1 MKYEKLFTPIQ
12 INGVELKNRIVM
24 SPMHDGLGLT
34 GGDVNEQV
42 IEYFAARAKG
52 GVGLIINGFTVVCP
66 DELCGTAGAGQS
78 HLTTLDNRNAFQ
90 LLAER
95 VHEYNCK
102 LFVQLHHPGRSVYAP
117 QFLNGGRQ
125 PVSSTAMPASLK
137 GDSHAAPAR
146 ELTVPEIKQIVK
158 CYAIAA
164 QAAYTAGCDGVEVHC
179 AHGYLFSQ
187 FINPFKNE
195 RKDEYG
201 GSLENCCRIATE
213 TLDAIRKAVPKSFPV
228 SVRINGTEGD
238 FRPNGKEWD
247 MNYMRG
253 VAKLLVAHG
262 ADMVNVS
269 MGGMDCMPNPDMRAR
284 YRDDI
289 IKNIKD
295 VVDVPVAAVNCL
307 KTPEEAEGMLEDGIA
322 DMAILGRQLI
332 CDPEWAN
339 KARSGREDDIRPCLS
354 CNNCI
359 HHSSLMQ
366 PIRCA
371 INPLAGREAEDN
383 RLVPGSG
390 NAVVIGAGP
399 AGIEAAFTLA
409 AKGYDVTVYEKSDR
423 IGGSI
428 NLADKAPGKFRMDIL
443 LDYWKRQLEKNDK
456 ITVKLSTEITDEKLA
471 EIKRTLDPKVVC
483 LNVGG
488 VGGKPVVPNMPG
500 LENAVT
506 AHDVLSGRVSIEGKR
521 VVIIGGGMTALE
533 TAEFMAERKN
543 TIVLCEMMPQFAA
556 DTFIYRVVKTQ
567 LGLAR
572 QGVAMKPHTMVL
584 GANADGVMYKD
595 LVTGLEGVL
604 PAEVIVLSLGVR
616 PDRAL
621 RAKLE
626 GMFENVVVLGDS
638 NRTGTL
644 QNATG
649 ETFHR
654 LKRI

>member
-1 MKYEKLFTPIQ
+1 MKYEHLFTPLQ

-34 GGDVNEQV
+34 GGDVNQQV

-52 GVGLIINGFTVVCP
+52 GVGLIINGFTVACP

-78 HLTTLDNRNAFQ
+78 HLTTLDNRNSFQ

-95 VHEYNCK
+95 LHEYDCK

-137 GDSHAAPAR
+137 GDAHAAPAR
-146 ELTVPEIKQIVK
+146 ELTVAEIHQIVK

-164 QAAYTAGCDGVEVHC
+164 QGAYTAGCDGVEVHC

-195 RKDEYG
+195 RKDAYG

-213 TLDAIRKAVPKSFPV
+213 TLDAIRKVVPKSFPV
-228 SVRINGTEGD
+228 SVRINGAEGD

-247 MNYMRG
+247 MNYMQG

-269 MGGMDCMPNPDMRAR
+269 MGGIDCMPNMDMRAR

-289 IKNIKD
+289 IQNIKD

-307 KTPEEAEGMLEDGIA
+307 KTPEEAEGMLADGVA
-322 DMAILGRQLI
+322 DMAIIGRQLI
-332 CDPEWAN
+332 CDPDWAN
-339 KARSGREDDIRPCLS
+339 KAKAGREDDIRPCLS

-383 RLVPGSG
+383 TLVPGSG
-390 NAVVIGAGP
+390 SAVVIGAGP
-399 AGIEAAFTLA
+399 AGIEAALTLA
-409 AKGYDVTVYEKSDR
+409 AKGYDVHVYEKSGD
-423 IGGSI
+423 IGGSLH
-428 NLADKAPGKFRMDIL
+428 LADKAPGKFRMDIL
-443 LDYWKRQLEKNDK
+443 LDYWKRQIGKNDK
-456 ITVKLSTEITDEKLA
+456 VTLHLNTEITDAKLA
-471 EIKRTLDPKVVC
+471 DIKRELDPKVVC
-483 LNVGG
+483 LN

-500 LENAVT
+500 LDGAVT
-506 AHDVLSGRVSIEGKR
+506 AHDVLSGKVSVEGKR

-533 TAEFMAERKN
+533 TAEFMAERGN

-572 QGVAMKPHTMVL
+572 QGVCMKPNTMVL
-584 GANADGVMYKD
+584 GANEEGVLYRD

-604 PAEVIVLSLGVR
+604 PAEVVVLSLGVR
-616 PDRAL
+616 PDRSL
-621 RAKLE
+621 RSKLE
-626 GMFENVVVLGDS
+626 ATFDNVVVLGDT
-638 NRTGTL
+638 NQTGTL

-649 ETFHR
+649 ATFHR
-654 LKRI
+654 VKRL

>member
-1 MKYEKLFTPIQ
+1 MKKVKYEKLFTPIQ

-34 GGDVNEQV
+34 GGDVNAQV
-42 IEYFAARAKG
+42 IEYFAARARG

-78 HLTTLDNRNAFQ
+78 HLTTLDNRNSFQ

-95 VHEYNCK
+95 MHEYDCK

-146 ELTVPEIKQIVK
+146 ELTEPEIKQIVK

-164 QAAYTAGCDGVEVHC
+164 QGAYTAGCDGVEVHC

-213 TLDAIRKAVPKSFPV
+213 TLDAIRKVVPKSFPV
-228 SVRINGTEGD
+228 SVRINGAEGD

-247 MNYMRG
+247 MNYMKG
-253 VAKLLVAHG
+253 VAKLLVEHG

-269 MGGMDCMPNPDMRAR
+269 MGGIDCMPNPDMRAR

-289 IKNIKD
+289 IRNIKE
-295 VVDVPVAAVNCL
+295 VVEVPVAAVNCL
-307 KTPEEAEGMLEDGIA
+307 KTPEEAEGMLEDGVA

-339 KARSGREDDIRPCLS
+339 KARSGREEDIRPCLS

-383 RLVPGSG
+383 TLVPGSG

-399 AGIEAAFTLA
+399 AGIEAAITLA
-409 AKGYDVTVYEKSDR
+409 AKGYDVTVYEKSGV

-428 NLADKAPGKFRMDIL
+428 NLADKAPGKFRMDLL
-443 LDYWKRQLEKNDK
+443 LDYWKRQLEKNDR
-456 ITVKLSTEITDEKLA
+456 ITVKLNTEISEEKLR
-471 EIKRTLDPKVVC
+471 EIKRGLDPKVVC

-488 VGGKPVVPNMPG
+488 KPVVPPMPG

-506 AHDVLSGRVSIEGKR
+506 AHDVLSGRVTVEGKR

-543 TIVLCEMMPQFAA
+543 SIVLCEMMPQFAA
-556 DTFIYRVVKTQ
+556 DTFIYRVAKTQ

-572 QGVAMKPHTMVL
+572 QGVCMKPHTMVL
-584 GANADGVMYKD
+584 GANEEGVMYRD

-626 GMFENVVVLGDS
+626 EHFDNVVVLGDS
-638 NRTGTL
+638 NKTGTL

-649 ETFHR
+649 ATFHR

>member
-1 MKYEKLFTPIQ
+1 MKYEKLFTSIQ

-78 HLTTLDNRNAFQ
+78 HLTTLDNRNSFQ

-95 VHEYNCK
+95 VHEYDCK

-164 QAAYTAGCDGVEVHC
+164 QGAYTAGCDGVEVHC

-187 FINPFKNE
+187 FITPFKNE

-213 TLDAIRKAVPKSFPV
+213 TLDAIRKVVPKSFPV
-228 SVRINGTEGD
+228 SVRINGAEGD

-247 MNYMRG
+247 MNYMQG

-269 MGGMDCMPNPDMRAR
+269 MGGIDCMPNPDMRAR

-307 KTPEEAEGMLEDGIA
+307 KTPEEAEGMLNDGIA

-339 KARSGREDDIRPCLS
+339 KARTGHEDDIRPCLS

-371 INPLAGREAEDN
+371 INPLAGREVEDN
-383 RLVPGSG
+383 TLVPGTG

-399 AGIEAAFTLA
+399 AGIEAALTLA
-409 AKGYDVTVYEKSDR
+409 AKGYNVTMYEKSDK

-443 LDYWKRQLEKNDK
+443 LDYWKRQLDKNDK
-456 ITVKLSTEITDEKLA
+456 ITVKLNTEITDAKIA
-471 EIKRTLDPKVVC
+471 EIKRELDPKVVC

-488 VGGKPVVPNMPG
+488 KPLVPSMPG
-500 LENAVT
+500 LESAVT
-506 AHDVLSGRVSIEGKR
+506 AHDVLSGKVSVEGKR

-533 TAEFMAERKN
+533 TAEFMAEHKN

-556 DTFIYRVVKTQ
+556 DTFIYRVAKTQ

-572 QGVAMKPHTMVL
+572 QGVCMKPHTMVL
-584 GANADGVMYKD
+584 GANEEGVMYRD

-616 PDRAL
+616 PDRTL
-621 RAKLE
+621 RTKLDKAF
-626 GMFENVVVLGDS
+626 GNVVVLGDS
-638 NRTGTL
+638 NKTGTL

-649 ETFHR
+649 ATFHR

>member
-1 MKYEKLFTPIQ
+1 MKYEKLFSPIQ

-34 GGDVNEQV
+34 GGDVNQQV

-78 HLTTLDNRNAFQ
+78 HLTTLDNRNSFQ

-95 VHEYNCK
+95 VHEYDCK
-102 LFVQLHHPGRSVYAP
+102 LFIQLHHPGRSVYAP

-164 QAAYTAGCDGVEVHC
+164 QGAYTAGCDGVEVHC

-213 TLDAIRKAVPKSFPV
+213 TLDAIRKVVPKSFPV
-228 SVRINGTEGD
+228 SVRINGAEGD

-253 VAKLLVAHG
+253 VAKLLVEHG

-307 KTPEEAEGMLEDGIA
+307 KTPEEAEGMLADGIA

-332 CDPEWAN
+332 CDPDWAN
-339 KARSGREDDIRPCLS
+339 KARTGHEDDIRPCLS

-383 RLVPGSG
+383 TLVPGTG

-409 AKGYDVTVYEKSDR
+409 AKGYDVTMYEKSDR

-443 LDYWKRQLEKNDK
+443 LDYWKRQLEKNDR
-456 ITVKLSTEITDEKLA
+456 ITVKLNTEITDAKIA
-471 EIKRTLDPKVVC
+471 EIKRELAPKVVC

-488 VGGKPVVPNMPG
+488 KPVMPPMPG

-506 AHDVLSGRVSIEGKR
+506 AHDVLSGKVSVEGKR

-572 QGVAMKPHTMVL
+572 QGVCMKPHTMVL
-584 GANADGVMYKD
+584 GANEEGVLYRD

-616 PDRAL
+616 PDRTL
-621 RAKLE
+621 RAKL
-626 GMFENVVVLGDS
+626 D
-638 NRTGTL
+638 
-644 QNATG
+644 
-649 ETFHR
+649 
-654 LKRI
+654 

>member
-78 HLTTLDNRNAFQ
+78 HLTTLDNRNSFQ

-95 VHEYNCK
+95 VHEYDCK

-164 QAAYTAGCDGVEVHC
+164 QGAYTAGCDGVEVHC

-213 TLDAIRKAVPKSFPV
+213 TLDAIRKVVPKSFPV
-228 SVRINGTEGD
+228 SVRINGAEGD

-247 MNYMRG
+247 MNYMQS

-269 MGGMDCMPNPDMRAR
+269 MGGIDCMPNPDMRAR

-307 KTPEEAEGMLEDGIA
+307 KTPEEAEGMLDDGIA

-339 KARSGREDDIRPCLS
+339 KARTGHEDDIRPCLS

-383 RLVPGSG
+383 TLVPGTG

-399 AGIEAAFTLA
+399 AGIEAALTLA
-409 AKGYDVTVYEKSDR
+409 AKGYNVTMYEKSDK

-443 LDYWKRQLEKNDK
+443 LDYWKRQLDKNDK
-456 ITVKLSTEITDEKLA
+456 ITVKLNTEITDAKIA
-471 EIKRTLDPKVVC
+471 EIKRELDPKVVC

-488 VGGKPVVPNMPG
+488 KPVVPPMPG
-500 LENAVT
+500 LESAVT
-506 AHDVLSGRVSIEGKR
+506 AHDVLSGKVSVEGKR

-556 DTFIYRVVKTQ
+556 DTFIYRVAKTQ

-572 QGVAMKPHTMVL
+572 QGVCMKPHTMVL
-584 GANADGVMYKD
+584 GANEEGVMYRD

-616 PDRAL
+616 PDRTL
-621 RAKLE
+621 RAKLDE
-626 GMFENVVVLGDS
+626 AFSNVVVLGDS
-638 NRTGTL
+638 NKTGTL

-649 ETFHR
+649 ATFHR

>member
-1 MKYEKLFTPIQ
+1 MKYENLFTPIQ

-34 GGDVNEQV
+34 GGDVNQQV

-78 HLTTLDNRNAFQ
+78 HLTTLDNRNSFQ

-95 VHEYNCK
+95 LHEYDCK

-146 ELTVPEIKQIVK
+146 ELTVAEIHQIVK

-164 QAAYTAGCDGVEVHC
+164 QGAYTAGCDGVEVHC

-213 TLDAIRKAVPKSFPV
+213 TLDAIRRVVPKNFPV
-228 SVRINGTEGD
+228 SVRINGAEGD

-247 MNYMRG
+247 MNYMQG

-269 MGGMDCMPNPDMRAR
+269 MGGMDCMPNPDIRAR

-289 IKNIKD
+289 IQNIKN

-307 KTPEEAEGMLEDGIA
+307 KTPEEAEGMLADGVA

-339 KARSGREDDIRPCLS
+339 KAKAGREDDIRPCLS

-383 RLVPGSG
+383 TLVSGSG

-399 AGIEAAFTLA
+399 AGIEAALTLA
-409 AKGYDVTVYEKSDR
+409 AKGYDVTMYEKSGV

-443 LDYWKRQLEKNDK
+443 LDYWKRQIEKNDK
-456 ITVKLSTEITDEKLA
+456 ITLHLNTEITDAKLA
-471 EIKRTLDPKVVC
+471 DIKRELDPKVVC
-483 LNVGG
+483 LN

-500 LENAVT
+500 LDGAVT
-506 AHDVLSGRVSIEGKR
+506 AHDVLSGKVSIEGKR

-533 TAEFMAERKN
+533 TAEFMAERGN

-572 QGVAMKPHTMVL
+572 QGVCMKPNTMVL
-584 GANADGVMYKD
+584 GANEEGVLYKD

-604 PAEVIVLSLGVR
+604 PAEVVVLSLGVR
-616 PDRAL
+616 PDRSL
-621 RAKLE
+621 RSKLE
-626 GMFENVVVLGDS
+626 ATFDNVVVLGDT
-638 NRTGTL
+638 NQTGTL

-649 ETFHR
+649 ATFHR
-654 LKRI
+654 IKRI

>member
-34 GGDVNEQV
+34 GGDVNDQV

-78 HLTTLDNRNAFQ
+78 HLTTLDNRNSFQ

-95 VHEYNCK
+95 VHEYDCK
-102 LFVQLHHPGRSVYAP
+102 IFVQLHHPGRSVYAP

-146 ELTVPEIKQIVK
+146 ELTVAEIKQIVK

-164 QAAYTAGCDGVEVHC
+164 QGAYTAGCDGVEVHC

-213 TLDAIRKAVPKSFPV
+213 TLDAIRKVVPKSFPV
-228 SVRINGTEGD
+228 SVRVNGAEGD

-253 VAKLLVAHG
+253 VVKLLVEHG

-269 MGGMDCMPNPDMRAR
+269 MGGIDCMPNPDMRAR

-289 IKNIKD
+289 IKNIKE
-295 VVDVPVAAVNCL
+295 VVNVPVAAVNCL
-307 KTPEEAEGMLEDGIA
+307 KTPEEAEGMLEDGVA

-339 KARSGREDDIRPCLS
+339 KARTGHEDDIRPCLS

-383 RLVPGSG
+383 TLVPGSG

-399 AGIEAAFTLA
+399 AGIEAALTLA
-409 AKGYDVTVYEKSDR
+409 AKGYDVTMYEKSGV

-443 LDYWKRQLEKNDK
+443 LDYWKRQLEKNER
-456 ITVKLSTEITDEKLA
+456 ITVKLNTEITDSKLA
-471 EIKRTLDPKVVC
+471 EIKCELDPKVVC

-488 VGGKPVVPNMPG
+488 KPVIPAMPG

-506 AHDVLSGRVSIEGKR
+506 AHDVLSGKVTVEGKR

-533 TAEFMAERKN
+533 TAEFMAERGN

-572 QGVAMKPHTMVL
+572 QGVCMKPHTMVL
-584 GANADGVMYKD
+584 GANSEGVMYRD
-595 LVTGLEGVL
+595 LATGLE
-604 PAEVIVLSLGVR
+604 LSLI
-616 PDRAL
+616 
-621 RAKLE
+621 
-626 GMFENVVVLGDS
+626 
-638 NRTGTL
+638 
-644 QNATG
+644 
-649 ETFHR
+649 H
-654 LKRI
+654 I

>member
-1 MKYEKLFTPIQ
+1 MKYENLFTPIQ

-34 GGDVNEQV
+34 GGDVNQQV

-78 HLTTLDNRNAFQ
+78 HLTTLDNRNSFQ
-90 LLAER
+90 LLAEHL
-95 VHEYNCK
+95 HEYDCK

-146 ELTVPEIKQIVK
+146 ELTVAEIHQIVK

-164 QAAYTAGCDGVEVHC
+164 QGAYTAGCDGVEVHC

-213 TLDAIRKAVPKSFPV
+213 TLDAIRKVVPKNFPV
-228 SVRINGTEGD
+228 SVRINGAEGD

-247 MNYMRG
+247 MNYMQG

-289 IKNIKD
+289 IQNIKN

-307 KTPEEAEGMLEDGIA
+307 KTPEEAEGMLADGVA

-339 KARSGREDDIRPCLS
+339 KAKAGREDDIRPCLS

-383 RLVPGSG
+383 TLVPGSG

-399 AGIEAAFTLA
+399 AGIEAALTLA
-409 AKGYDVTVYEKSDR
+409 AKGYDVTMYEKSGV

-443 LDYWKRQLEKNDK
+443 LDYWKRQIEKNDK
-456 ITVKLSTEITDEKLA
+456 ITLHLNTEITDAKLA
-471 EIKRTLDPKVVC
+471 DIKRELDPKVVC
-483 LNVGG
+483 LN

-500 LENAVT
+500 LDGAVT
-506 AHDVLSGRVSIEGKR
+506 AHDVLSGKVSVEGKR

-533 TAEFMAERKN
+533 TAEFMAERGN

-572 QGVAMKPHTMVL
+572 QGVCMKPNTMVL
-584 GANADGVMYKD
+584 GANEEGVLYKD

-604 PAEVIVLSLGVR
+604 PAEVVVLSLGVR
-616 PDRAL
+616 PDRSL
-621 RAKLE
+621 RSKLE
-626 GMFENVVVLGDS
+626 ATFDNVLVLGDT
-638 NRTGTL
+638 NQTGTL

-649 ETFHR
+649 ATFHR
-654 LKRI
+654 IKRI

>member
-1 MKYEKLFTPIQ
+1 MKYEHLFTPIQ
-12 INGVELKNRIVM
+12 INGVEIKNRIVM

-34 GGDVNEQV
+34 GGDVNQQV

-52 GVGLIINGFTVVCP
+52 GVGLIINGFTVACP

-78 HLTTLDNRNAFQ
+78 HLTTLDNRNSFQ

-95 VHEYNCK
+95 LHEYDCK

-137 GDSHAAPAR
+137 GDAHAAPAR
-146 ELTVPEIKQIVK
+146 ELTVAEIHQIVK

-164 QAAYTAGCDGVEVHC
+164 QGAYTAGCDGVEVHC

-195 RKDEYG
+195 RKDAYG

-213 TLDAIRKAVPKSFPV
+213 TLDAIRKVVPKSFPV
-228 SVRINGTEGD
+228 SVRINGAEGD

-247 MNYMRG
+247 MNYMQG

-269 MGGMDCMPNPDMRAR
+269 MGGIDCMPNMDMRAR

-289 IKNIKD
+289 IQNIKD

-307 KTPEEAEGMLEDGIA
+307 KTPEEAEGVLADGVA
-322 DMAILGRQLI
+322 DMAIIGRQLI
-332 CDPEWAN
+332 CDPDWAN
-339 KARSGREDDIRPCLS
+339 KAKSGREDDIRPCLS

-383 RLVPGSG
+383 TLVPGSG
-390 NAVVIGAGP
+390 SAVVIGAGP
-399 AGIEAAFTLA
+399 AGIEAALTLA
-409 AKGYDVTVYEKSDR
+409 VKGYDVHVYEKSGD
-423 IGGSI
+423 IGGSLH
-428 NLADKAPGKFRMDIL
+428 LADKAPGKFRMDIL
-443 LDYWKRQLEKNDK
+443 LDYWKRQIGKNDK
-456 ITVKLSTEITDEKLA
+456 ITLHLNTEITDEKLA
-471 EIKRTLDPKVVC
+471 DIKRGLDPKVVC
-483 LNVGG
+483 LN

-500 LENAVT
+500 LEGAVT
-506 AHDVLSGRVSIEGKR
+506 AHDVLSGKVPVEGKR

-533 TAEFMAERKN
+533 TAEFLVARGN

-572 QGVAMKPHTMVL
+572 QGVCMKPNTMVL
-584 GANADGVMYKD
+584 GANEEGVLYRD

-604 PAEVIVLSLGVR
+604 PAEVVVLSLGVR
-616 PDRAL
+616 PDRSL
-621 RAKLE
+621 RSKLE
-626 GMFENVVVLGDS
+626 ATFDNVVVLGDT
-638 NRTGTL
+638 NQTGTL

-649 ETFHR
+649 ATFHR
-654 LKRI
+654 VKRL

>member
-34 GGDVNEQV
+34 GGDVNQQV

-78 HLTTLDNRNAFQ
+78 HLTTLDNRNSFQ

-95 VHEYNCK
+95 VHEYDCK
-102 LFVQLHHPGRSVYAP
+102 LFIQLHHPGRSVYAP

-164 QAAYTAGCDGVEVHC
+164 QGAYTAGCDGVEVHC

-213 TLDAIRKAVPKSFPV
+213 TLDAIRKVVPKSFPV
-228 SVRINGTEGD
+228 SVRINGAEGD

-253 VAKLLVAHG
+253 VAKLLVEHG

-307 KTPEEAEGMLEDGIA
+307 KTPEEAEGMLADGIA

-332 CDPEWAN
+332 CDPDWAN
-339 KARSGREDDIRPCLS
+339 KARTGHEDDIRPCLS

-383 RLVPGSG
+383 ILVPGTG

-409 AKGYDVTVYEKSDR
+409 AKGYDVTMYEKSDR

-443 LDYWKRQLEKNDK
+443 LDYWKRQLEKNGK
-456 ITVKLSTEITDEKLA
+456 ITVKLNTEITDAKIA
-471 EIKRTLDPKVVC
+471 EIKRELDPKVVC

-488 VGGKPVVPNMPG
+488 KPVVPPMPG

-506 AHDVLSGRVSIEGKR
+506 AHDVLSGKVSVEGKR

-572 QGVAMKPHTMVL
+572 QGVCMKPHTMVL
-584 GANADGVMYKD
+584 GANEEGVLYRD

-604 PAEVIVLSLGVR
+604 PAEVIVLSLGVH
-616 PDRAL
+616 PDRTL
-621 RAKLE
+621 RAKLDE
-626 GMFENVVVLGDS
+626 AFDNVVVLGDS
-638 NRTGTL
+638 NKTGTL

-649 ETFHR
+649 ATFHR

>member
-34 GGDVNEQV
+34 GGDVNQQV

-78 HLTTLDNRNAFQ
+78 HLTTLDNRNSFQ

-95 VHEYNCK
+95 VHEYDCK
-102 LFVQLHHPGRSVYAP
+102 LFIQLHHPGRSVYAP

-164 QAAYTAGCDGVEVHC
+164 QGAYTAGCDGVEVHC

-213 TLDAIRKAVPKSFPV
+213 TLDAIRKVVPKSFPV
-228 SVRINGTEGD
+228 SVRINGAEGD

-253 VAKLLVAHG
+253 VAKLLVEHG

-307 KTPEEAEGMLEDGIA
+307 KTPEEAEGMLADGIA

-332 CDPEWAN
+332 CDPDWAN
-339 KARSGREDDIRPCLS
+339 KARTGHEDDIRPCLS

-383 RLVPGSG
+383 TLVPGTG

-409 AKGYDVTVYEKSDR
+409 AKGYDVTMYEKSDR

-443 LDYWKRQLEKNDK
+443 LDYWKRQLEKNGK
-456 ITVKLSTEITDEKLA
+456 ITVKLNTEITDAKISA
-471 EIKRTLDPKVVC
+471 IKRDLNPKVVC

-488 VGGKPVVPNMPG
+488 KPVVPPMPG

-506 AHDVLSGRVSIEGKR
+506 AHDVLSGKVSVEGKR

-572 QGVAMKPHTMVL
+572 QGVCMKPHTMVL
-584 GANADGVMYKD
+584 GANEEGVMYRD

-616 PDRAL
+616 PDKTL
-621 RAKLE
+621 RAKLDE
-626 GMFENVVVLGDS
+626 AFDNVVVLGDS
-638 NRTGTL
+638 NKTGTL
-644 QNATG
+644 HNATG
-649 ETFHR
+649 ATFHR

>member
-12 INGVELKNRIVM
+12 INGVELKNRIVI

-34 GGDVNEQV
+34 GGDVNQQV

-78 HLTTLDNRNAFQ
+78 HLTTLDNRNSFQ

-95 VHEYNCK
+95 VHEYDCK
-102 LFVQLHHPGRSVYAP
+102 LFIQLHHPGRSVYAP

-164 QAAYTAGCDGVEVHC
+164 QGAYTAGCDGVEVHC

-213 TLDAIRKAVPKSFPV
+213 TLDAIRKVVPKSFPV
-228 SVRINGTEGD
+228 SVRINGAEGD

-253 VAKLLVAHG
+253 VAKLLVEHG

-269 MGGMDCMPNPDMRAR
+269 IGGMDCMPNPDMRAR

-307 KTPEEAEGMLEDGIA
+307 KTPEEAEGMLADGIA

-332 CDPEWAN
+332 CDPDWAN
-339 KARSGREDDIRPCLS
+339 KARTGHEDDIRPCLS

-383 RLVPGSG
+383 TLVPGTG

-409 AKGYDVTVYEKSDR
+409 AKGYDVTMYEKSDR

-443 LDYWKRQLEKNDK
+443 LDYWKRQLEKNGK
-456 ITVKLSTEITDEKLA
+456 ITVKLSTEITDAKIA
-471 EIKRTLDPKVVC
+471 EIKRELDPKVVC

-488 VGGKPVVPNMPG
+488 KPVVPPMPG

-506 AHDVLSGRVSIEGKR
+506 AHDVLSGKVSVEGKR

-572 QGVAMKPHTMVL
+572 QGVCMKPHTMVL
-584 GANADGVMYKD
+584 GANEEGVLYRD

-616 PDRAL
+616 PDRTL
-621 RAKLE
+621 RAKLDE
-626 GMFENVVVLGDS
+626 AFDNVVVLGDS
-638 NRTGTL
+638 NKTGTL

-649 ETFHR
+649 ATFHR

>member
-34 GGDVNEQV
+34 GGDVNQQV

-78 HLTTLDNRNAFQ
+78 HLTTLDNRNSFQ

-95 VHEYNCK
+95 LHEYDCK

-125 PVSSTAMPASLK
+125 PVSSTAMPASMK

-164 QAAYTAGCDGVEVHC
+164 QGAYTAGCDGVEVHC

-213 TLDAIRKAVPKSFPV
+213 TLDAIRKVVPKNFPV
-228 SVRINGTEGD
+228 SVRINGAEGD

-247 MNYMRG
+247 MNYMKG
-253 VAKLLVAHG
+253 VAKLLVEHG

-339 KARSGREDDIRPCLS
+339 KARTGREEDIRPCLS

-371 INPLAGREAEDN
+371 INPLAGRESEDN
-383 RLVPGSG
+383 TLVPGTG

-399 AGIEAAFTLA
+399 AGIEAALTLA
-409 AKGYDVTVYEKSDR
+409 AKGYDVTMYEKSGV

-456 ITVKLSTEITDEKLA
+456 ITVKLNTEITDEKLA
-471 EIKRTLDPKVVC
+471 EIKRELDPRVVC

-488 VGGKPVVPNMPG
+488 KPVVPPMPG

-506 AHDVLSGRVSIEGKR
+506 AHDILSGKVSVEGKR

-543 TIVLCEMMPQFAA
+543 SIVLCEMMPQFAA

-572 QGVAMKPHTMVL
+572 QGVCMKPHTMVL
-584 GANADGVMYKD
+584 GANEEGVMYRD

-626 GMFENVVVLGDS
+626 ENFDNVVVLGDT
-638 NRTGTL
+638 NKTGTL

-654 LKRI
+654 IRRI

>member
-34 GGDVNEQV
+34 GGDVNQQV

-78 HLTTLDNRNAFQ
+78 HLTTLDNRNSFQ
-90 LLAER
+90 LLVER
-95 VHEYNCK
+95 VHEYDCK
-102 LFVQLHHPGRSVYAP
+102 LFIQLHHPGRSVYAP

-164 QAAYTAGCDGVEVHC
+164 QGAYTAGCDGVEVHC

-213 TLDAIRKAVPKSFPV
+213 TLDAIRKVVPKSFPV
-228 SVRINGTEGD
+228 SVRINGAEGD

-253 VAKLLVAHG
+253 VAKLLVEHG

-307 KTPEEAEGMLEDGIA
+307 KTPEEAEGMLADGIA

-332 CDPEWAN
+332 CDPDWAN
-339 KARSGREDDIRPCLS
+339 KARTGHEDDIRPCLS

-383 RLVPGSG
+383 TLVPGTG

-409 AKGYDVTVYEKSDR
+409 AKGYDVTMYEKSDR

-443 LDYWKRQLEKNDK
+443 LDYWKRQLEKNGK
-456 ITVKLSTEITDEKLA
+456 ITVKLNTEITDAKISA
-471 EIKRTLDPKVVC
+471 IKRDLNPKVVC

-488 VGGKPVVPNMPG
+488 KPVVPPMPG

-506 AHDVLSGRVSIEGKR
+506 AHDVLSGKVSVEGKR

-572 QGVAMKPHTMVL
+572 QGVCMKPHTMVL
-584 GANADGVMYKD
+584 GANEEGVMYRD

-616 PDRAL
+616 PDKTL
-621 RAKLE
+621 RAKLDE
-626 GMFENVVVLGDS
+626 AFDNVVVLGDS
-638 NRTGTL
+638 NKTGTL

-649 ETFHR
+649 ATFHR

>member
-1 MKYEKLFTPIQ
+1 MKYEKLFSPIQ

-34 GGDVNEQV
+34 GGDVNQQV

-78 HLTTLDNRNAFQ
+78 HLTTLDNRNSFQ

-95 VHEYNCK
+95 VHEYDCK
-102 LFVQLHHPGRSVYAP
+102 LFIQLHHPGRSVYAP

-164 QAAYTAGCDGVEVHC
+164 QGAYTAGCDGVEVHC

-213 TLDAIRKAVPKSFPV
+213 TLDAIRKVVPKSFPV
-228 SVRINGTEGD
+228 SVRINGAEGD

-253 VAKLLVAHG
+253 VAKLLVEHG

-307 KTPEEAEGMLEDGIA
+307 KTPEEAEGMLADGIA

-332 CDPEWAN
+332 CDPDWAN
-339 KARSGREDDIRPCLS
+339 KARTGHEDDIRPCLS

-383 RLVPGSG
+383 TLVPGTG

-409 AKGYDVTVYEKSDR
+409 AKGYDVTMYEKSDR

-443 LDYWKRQLEKNDK
+443 LDYWKRQLEKNGK
-456 ITVKLSTEITDEKLA
+456 ITVKLNTEITDAKIA
-471 EIKRTLDPKVVC
+471 EIKRELAPKVVC

-488 VGGKPVVPNMPG
+488 KPVMPPMPG

-506 AHDVLSGRVSIEGKR
+506 AHDVLSGKFSVEGKR

-572 QGVAMKPHTMVL
+572 QGVCMKPHTMVL
-584 GANADGVMYKD
+584 GANEEGVLYRD

-604 PAEVIVLSLGVR
+604 PAEVIVLSLGVH
-616 PDRAL
+616 PDRTL
-621 RAKLE
+621 RAKLDE
-626 GMFENVVVLGDS
+626 AFDNVVVLGDS
-638 NRTGTL
+638 NKTGTL

-649 ETFHR
+649 ATFHR

>member
-34 GGDVNEQV
+34 GSDVNEQV

-95 VHEYNCK
+95 VHEYDCK

-213 TLDAIRKAVPKSFPV
+213 TLDAIRMAVPKSFPV
-228 SVRINGTEGD
+228 SVRINGAEGD

-332 CDPEWAN
+332 CDPDWAN
-339 KARSGREDDIRPCLS
+339 KARTGHEDDIRPCLS

-488 VGGKPVVPNMPG
+488 KPVVPNMPG

-506 AHDVLSGRVSIEGKR
+506 AHDVLSGRVSVEGKR

-638 NRTGTL
+638 NKTGTL

>member
-1 MKYEKLFTPIQ
+1 MKYEHLFTPLQ
-12 INGVELKNRIVM
+12 INGVEIKNRIVM

-34 GGDVNEQV
+34 GGDVNQQV

-52 GVGLIINGFTVVCP
+52 GVGLIINGFTVACP

-78 HLTTLDNRNAFQ
+78 HLTTLDNRNSFQ

-95 VHEYNCK
+95 LHEYDCK

-137 GDSHAAPAR
+137 GDAHAAPAR
-146 ELTVPEIKQIVK
+146 ELTVAEIHQIVK

-164 QAAYTAGCDGVEVHC
+164 QGAYTAGCDGVEVHC

-195 RKDEYG
+195 RKDAYG

-213 TLDAIRKAVPKSFPV
+213 TLDAIRRVVPKSFPV
-228 SVRINGTEGD
+228 SVRINGAEGD

-247 MNYMRG
+247 MNYMQG

-269 MGGMDCMPNPDMRAR
+269 MGGIDCMPNMDMCAR

-289 IKNIKD
+289 IQNIKD

-307 KTPEEAEGMLEDGIA
+307 KTPEEAEGMLADGVA
-322 DMAILGRQLI
+322 DMAIIGRQLI
-332 CDPEWAN
+332 CDPDWAN
-339 KARSGREDDIRPCLS
+339 KAKAGREDDIRPCLS

-383 RLVPGSG
+383 TLVPGSG
-390 NAVVIGAGP
+390 SAVVIGAGP
-399 AGIEAAFTLA
+399 AGIEAALTLA
-409 AKGYDVTVYEKSDR
+409 AKGYDVHVYEKSGD

-428 NLADKAPGKFRMDIL
+428 HLADKAPGKFRMDIL
-443 LDYWKRQLEKNDK
+443 LDYWKRQIGKNDK
-456 ITVKLSTEITDEKLA
+456 ITLHLNTEITDAKLA
-471 EIKRTLDPKVVC
+471 DIKRELDPKVVC
-483 LNVGG
+483 LN

-500 LENAVT
+500 LDGAVT
-506 AHDVLSGRVSIEGKR
+506 AHDVLSGKVSVEGKR

-533 TAEFMAERKN
+533 TAEFLAERGN

-572 QGVAMKPHTMVL
+572 QGVCMKPNTMVL
-584 GANADGVMYKD
+584 GANEEGVLYRD

-604 PAEVIVLSLGVR
+604 PAEVVVLSLGVR
-616 PDRAL
+616 PDRSL
-621 RAKLE
+621 RSKLE
-626 GMFENVVVLGDS
+626 DTFDNVVVLGDT
-638 NRTGTL
+638 NQTGTL

-649 ETFHR
+649 ATFHR
-654 LKRI
+654 VKRL

>member
-1 MKYEKLFTPIQ
+1 MKYEKLFSPIQ

-34 GGDVNEQV
+34 GGDVNQQV

-78 HLTTLDNRNAFQ
+78 HLTTLDNRNSFQ

-95 VHEYNCK
+95 VHEYDCK
-102 LFVQLHHPGRSVYAP
+102 LFIQLHHPGRSVYAP

-164 QAAYTAGCDGVEVHC
+164 QGAYTAGCDGVEVHC

-213 TLDAIRKAVPKSFPV
+213 TLDAIRKVVPKSFPV
-228 SVRINGTEGD
+228 SVRINGAEGD

-253 VAKLLVAHG
+253 VAKLLVEHG

-307 KTPEEAEGMLEDGIA
+307 KTPEEAEGMLADGIA

-332 CDPEWAN
+332 CDPDWAN
-339 KARSGREDDIRPCLS
+339 KARTGHEDDIRPCLS

-383 RLVPGSG
+383 TLVPGTG

-409 AKGYDVTVYEKSDR
+409 AKGYDVTMYEKSDR

-443 LDYWKRQLEKNDK
+443 LDYWKRQLEKNDR
-456 ITVKLSTEITDEKLA
+456 ITVKLNTEITDAKIA
-471 EIKRTLDPKVVC
+471 EIKRELAPKVVC

-488 VGGKPVVPNMPG
+488 KPVMPPMPG

-506 AHDVLSGRVSIEGKR
+506 AHDVLSGKVSVEGKR

-572 QGVAMKPHTMVL
+572 QGVCMKPHTMVL
-584 GANADGVMYKD
+584 GANEEGVLYRD

-604 PAEVIVLSLGVR
+604 PAEVIVLSLGVH
-616 PDRAL
+616 PDRTL
-621 RAKLE
+621 RAKLDE
-626 GMFENVVVLGDS
+626 AFDNVVVLGDS
-638 NRTGTL
+638 NKTGTL

-649 ETFHR
+649 ATFHR

>member
-213 TLDAIRKAVPKSFPV
+213 TLDAIRMAVPKSFPV
-228 SVRINGTEGD
+228 SVRINGAEGD

-332 CDPEWAN
+332 CDHEWAN
-339 KARSGREDDIRPCLS
+339 KARSGHEDDIRPCLS

-371 INPLAGREAEDN
+371 INPFAGREAEDN

-483 LNVGG
+483 LN

>member
-1 MKYEKLFTPIQ
+1 MKYEKLFSPIQ

-34 GGDVNEQV
+34 GGDVNQQV

-78 HLTTLDNRNAFQ
+78 HLTTLDNRNSFQ

-95 VHEYNCK
+95 VHEYDCK
-102 LFVQLHHPGRSVYAP
+102 LFIQLHHPGRSVYAP

-164 QAAYTAGCDGVEVHC
+164 QGAYTAGCDGVEVHC

-213 TLDAIRKAVPKSFPV
+213 TLDAIRKVVPKSFPV
-228 SVRINGTEGD
+228 SVRINGAEGD

-307 KTPEEAEGMLEDGIA
+307 KTPEEAEGMLADGIA

-332 CDPEWAN
+332 CDPDWAN
-339 KARSGREDDIRPCLS
+339 KARTGHEDDIRPCLS

-383 RLVPGSG
+383 TLVPGTG

-409 AKGYDVTVYEKSDR
+409 AKGYDVTMYEKSDR

-443 LDYWKRQLEKNDK
+443 LDYWKRQLEKNDR
-456 ITVKLSTEITDEKLA
+456 ITVKLNTEITDAKIA
-471 EIKRTLDPKVVC
+471 EIKRELAPKVVC

-488 VGGKPVVPNMPG
+488 KPVMPPMPG

-506 AHDVLSGRVSIEGKR
+506 AHDVLSGKVSVEGKR

-572 QGVAMKPHTMVL
+572 QGVCMKPHTMVL
-584 GANADGVMYKD
+584 GANEEGVLYRD

-616 PDRAL
+616 PDRTL
-621 RAKLE
+621 RAKLDE
-626 GMFENVVVLGDS
+626 AFDNVVVLGDS
-638 NRTGTL
+638 NKTGTL

-649 ETFHR
+649 ATFHR

>member
-1 MKYEKLFTPIQ
+1 MKYKKLFTPIQ

-78 HLTTLDNRNAFQ
+78 HLTTLDNRNSFQ

-95 VHEYNCK
+95 LHEYDCK

-164 QAAYTAGCDGVEVHC
+164 QGAYTAGCDGVEVHC

-195 RKDEYG
+195 RRDEYG

-213 TLDAIRKAVPKSFPV
+213 TLDAIRKVVPKSFPV
-228 SVRINGTEGD
+228 SVRINGSEGD

-247 MNYMRG
+247 MNYMKG
-253 VAKLLVAHG
+253 VAKLLVEHG

-269 MGGMDCMPNPDMRAR
+269 MGGIDCMPNPDMRAR

-307 KTPEEAEGMLEDGIA
+307 KTPEEAEGMLKDGIA

-339 KARSGREDDIRPCLS
+339 KARSGREEDIRPCLS

-383 RLVPGSG
+383 TLVPGSG

-409 AKGYDVTVYEKSDR
+409 AKGYDVTMYEKSGV

-428 NLADKAPGKFRMDIL
+428 NLADKAPGKFRMDLL

-456 ITVKLSTEITDEKLA
+456 ITVKLNTEITAKKLA
-471 EIKRTLDPKVVC
+471 EIKRELDPKVVC

-488 VGGKPVVPNMPG
+488 KPVVPPMPG

-506 AHDVLSGRVSIEGKR
+506 AHDILSGRVTAEGKR

-533 TAEFMAERKN
+533 TAEFMAERRN
-543 TIVLCEMMPQFAA
+543 SIVLCEMMPQFAA
-556 DTFIYRVVKTQ
+556 DTFIYRVAKTQ

-572 QGVAMKPHTMVL
+572 QGVCMKPHTMVL
-584 GANADGVMYKD
+584 GANEEGVMYRD
-595 LVTGLEGVL
+595 LVTGLDGVL
-604 PAEVIVLSLGVR
+604 PAELIVLSLGVR

-621 RAKLE
+621 REKLE
-626 GMFENVVVLGDS
+626 EHFDNVVVLGDS
-638 NRTGTL
+638 SKTGTL

-649 ETFHR
+649 TTFHR

>member
-1 MKYEKLFTPIQ
+1 MKYEKLFSPIQ
-12 INGVELKNRIVM
+12 INGIELKNRIVM

-34 GGDVNEQV
+34 GGDVNPQV

-66 DELCGTAGAGQS
+66 DELVGTAGAGQS
-78 HLTTLDNRNAFQ
+78 HLKTLDNRNSFQ

-95 VHEYNCK
+95 LHEYDCR
-102 LFVQLHHPGRSVYAP
+102 LFVQLHHPGRSVYVP
-117 QFLNGGRQ
+117 SMLNGGRQ

-164 QAAYTAGCDGVEVHC
+164 QGAYTAGCDGVEVHC

-213 TLDAIRKAVPKSFPV
+213 TLDAIRAVVPRSFPV
-228 SVRINGTEGD
+228 SVRINGAEGD

-247 MNYMRG
+247 MNYMKG
-253 VAKLLVAHG
+253 VAQLLVAHG

-269 MGGMDCMPNPDMRAR
+269 MGGIDCMPNPDMRAR

-295 VVDVPVAAVNCL
+295 VVRVPVAAVNCL

-322 DMAILGRQLI
+322 DMAILGRQMI

-339 KARSGREDDIRPCLS
+339 KAREGREEDIRPCLS

-383 RLVPGSG
+383 RLVPGEG
-390 NAVVIGAGP
+390 NAVIIGAGP
-399 AGIEAAFTLA
+399 AGIQAAFTLA
-409 AKGYDVTVYEKSDR
+409 EKGYDVTIFEKSDK

-428 NLADKAPGKFRMDIL
+428 NLANKAPGKFRMDLL
-443 LDYWKRQLEKNDK
+443 LDYWKCQLAKNGK
-456 ITVKLSTEITDEKLA
+456 IKVVLNTEITDEKIT
-471 EIKRTLDPKVVC
+471 EIKETLNPKVVC
-483 LNVGG
+483 LNI
-488 VGGKPVVPNMPG
+488 GGKPVIPNMQG

-506 AHDVLSGRVSIEGKR
+506 AHDVLAGKVTVEGKR
-521 VVIIGGGMTALE
+521 CVIIGGGMTALE
-533 TAEFMAERKN
+533 TAEFMVERGN
-543 TIVLCEMMPQFAA
+543 TIVLCEMTPQFAA
-556 DTFIYRVVKTQ
+556 DTFIYRVAKTQ
-567 LGLAR
+567 LWLANH
-572 QGVAMKPHTMVL
+572 GVAMKPSTLVT
-584 GANADGVMYKD
+584 GANEEGVLYKD

-616 PDRAL
+616 PDKTL
-621 RAKLE
+621 RDRLNAA
-626 GMFENVVVLGDS
+626 FDNVIVLGDS
-638 NRTGTL
+638 NQTGTL

-649 ETFHR
+649 NTFHR

>member
-1 MKYEKLFTPIQ
+1 MKKVKYEKLFTPIQ

-34 GGDVNEQV
+34 GGDVNAQV
-42 IEYFAARAKG
+42 IEYFAARARG

-78 HLTTLDNRNAFQ
+78 HLTTLDNRNSFQ

-95 VHEYNCK
+95 MHEYDCK

-164 QAAYTAGCDGVEVHC
+164 QGAYTAGCDGVEVHC

-213 TLDAIRKAVPKSFPV
+213 TLDAIRKVVPKSFPV
-228 SVRINGTEGD
+228 SVRINGAEGD

-247 MNYMRG
+247 MNYMKG
-253 VAKLLVAHG
+253 VAKLLVEHG

-269 MGGMDCMPNPDMRAR
+269 MGGIDCMPNPDMRAR

-289 IKNIKD
+289 IRNIKE
-295 VVDVPVAAVNCL
+295 VVEVPVAAVNCL
-307 KTPEEAEGMLEDGIA
+307 KTPEEAEGMLEDGVA

-339 KARSGREDDIRPCLS
+339 KARSGREEDIRPCLS

-383 RLVPGSG
+383 TLVPGSG

-399 AGIEAAFTLA
+399 AGIEAALTLA
-409 AKGYDVTVYEKSDR
+409 AKGYDVTVYEKAGV

-428 NLADKAPGKFRMDIL
+428 NLADKAPGKFRMDLL
-443 LDYWKRQLEKNDK
+443 LDYWKRQLEKNDR
-456 ITVKLSTEITDEKLA
+456 ITVKLNTEISEEKLR
-471 EIKRTLDPKVVC
+471 EIKRGLDPKVVC

-488 VGGKPVVPNMPG
+488 KPVVPPMPG

-506 AHDVLSGRVSIEGKR
+506 AHDVLSGRVTVEGKR

-543 TIVLCEMMPQFAA
+543 SIVLCEMMPQFAA
-556 DTFIYRVVKTQ
+556 DTFIYRVAKTQ

-572 QGVAMKPHTMVL
+572 QGVCMKPHTMVL
-584 GANADGVMYKD
+584 GANEEGVMYRD

-626 GMFENVVVLGDS
+626 EHFDNVVVLGDS
-638 NRTGTL
+638 NKTGTL

-649 ETFHR
+649 ATFHR

>member
-1 MKYEKLFTPIQ
+1 MKYKKLFTPIQ

-34 GGDVNEQV
+34 GGDVNQQV

-78 HLTTLDNRNAFQ
+78 HLTTLDNRNSFQ

-95 VHEYNCK
+95 LHEYDCK

-164 QAAYTAGCDGVEVHC
+164 QGAYTAGCDGVEVHC

-213 TLDAIRKAVPKSFPV
+213 TLDAIRKVVPKNFPV
-228 SVRINGTEGD
+228 SVRINGAEGD

-247 MNYMRG
+247 MNYMKG
-253 VAKLLVAHG
+253 VAKLLVEHG

-269 MGGMDCMPNPDMRAR
+269 MGGIDCMPNPDMRAR

-339 KARSGREDDIRPCLS
+339 KARTGREEDIRPCLS

-383 RLVPGSG
+383 TLVPGSG

-409 AKGYDVTVYEKSDR
+409 AKGYDVTMYEKSGV

-456 ITVKLSTEITDEKLA
+456 IAVKLNTEITDEKLA
-471 EIKRTLDPKVVC
+471 EIKRELDPKVVC

-488 VGGKPVVPNMPG
+488 KPVVPPMPG

-506 AHDVLSGRVSIEGKR
+506 AHDILSGKVTVEGKR

-543 TIVLCEMMPQFAA
+543 SIVLCEMMPQFAA

-572 QGVAMKPHTMVL
+572 QGVCMKPHTMVL
-584 GANADGVMYKD
+584 GANEEGVMYRD

-604 PAEVIVLSLGVR
+604 PAEVVVLSLGVR

-621 RAKLE
+621 REKLE
-626 GMFENVVVLGDS
+626 ESFDNVVVLGDS
-638 NRTGTL
+638 NKTGTL

-649 ETFHR
+649 ATFHR

>member
-34 GGDVNEQV
+34 GGDVNQQV

-78 HLTTLDNRNAFQ
+78 HLTTLDNRNSFQ

-95 VHEYNCK
+95 VHEYDCK
-102 LFVQLHHPGRSVYAP
+102 LFIQLHHPGRSVYAP

-164 QAAYTAGCDGVEVHC
+164 QGAYTAGCDGVEVHC

-213 TLDAIRKAVPKSFPV
+213 TLDAIRKVVPKSFPV
-228 SVRINGTEGD
+228 SVRINGAEGD

-253 VAKLLVAHG
+253 VAKLLVEHG

-307 KTPEEAEGMLEDGIA
+307 KTPEEAEGMLADGIA

-332 CDPEWAN
+332 CDPDWAN
-339 KARSGREDDIRPCLS
+339 KARTGHEDDIRPCLS

-383 RLVPGSG
+383 ILVPGTG

-409 AKGYDVTVYEKSDR
+409 AKGYDVTMYEKSDR

-443 LDYWKRQLEKNDK
+443 LDYWKRQLEKNGK
-456 ITVKLSTEITDEKLA
+456 ITVKLNTEITDAKIA
-471 EIKRTLDPKVVC
+471 EIKRELDPKVVC

-488 VGGKPVVPNMPG
+488 KPVVPPMPG

-506 AHDVLSGRVSIEGKR
+506 AHDVLSGKVSVVGKR

-572 QGVAMKPHTMVL
+572 QGVCMKPHTMVL
-584 GANADGVMYKD
+584 GANEEGVLYRD

-616 PDRAL
+616 PDRTL
-621 RAKLE
+621 RAKLDE
-626 GMFENVVVLGDS
+626 AFDNVVVLGDS
-638 NRTGTL
+638 NKTGTL

-649 ETFHR
+649 ATFHR

>member
-95 VHEYNCK
+95 VHEYDCK

-213 TLDAIRKAVPKSFPV
+213 TLDAIRMAVPKSFPV
-228 SVRINGTEGD
+228 SVRINGAEGD

-339 KARSGREDDIRPCLS
+339 KAHDGREDDIRPCLS

-488 VGGKPVVPNMPG
+488 KPVVPNMPG

-533 TAEFMAERKN
+533 TAEFMAGRKN

>member
-1 MKYEKLFTPIQ
+1 MKKVKYEKLFTPIQ
-12 INGVELKNRIVM
+12 INGIELKNRIVM

-34 GGDVNEQV
+34 GGDVNAQV

-78 HLTTLDNRNAFQ
+78 HLTTLDNRNSFQ

-95 VHEYNCK
+95 LHEYDCK

-164 QAAYTAGCDGVEVHC
+164 QGAYTAGCDGVEVHC

-213 TLDAIRKAVPKSFPV
+213 TLDAIRKVVPKSFPV
-228 SVRINGTEGD
+228 SVRINGAEGD

-247 MNYMRG
+247 MNYMKG
-253 VAKLLVAHG
+253 VAKLLVEHG

-269 MGGMDCMPNPDMRAR
+269 MGGIDCMPNPDMRAR

-289 IKNIKD
+289 IRNIKE
-295 VVDVPVAAVNCL
+295 VVEVPVAAVNCL
-307 KTPEEAEGMLEDGIA
+307 KTPEEAEGMLEDGVA

-339 KARSGREDDIRPCLS
+339 KARSGREEDIRPCLS

-383 RLVPGSG
+383 TLVPGSG

-399 AGIEAAFTLA
+399 AGIEAALTLA
-409 AKGYDVTVYEKSDR
+409 AKGYDVTVYEKAGV

-428 NLADKAPGKFRMDIL
+428 NLADKAPGKFRMDLL
-443 LDYWKRQLEKNDK
+443 LDYWKRQLEKNDR
-456 ITVKLSTEITDEKLA
+456 ITVKLNTEISEEKLR
-471 EIKRTLDPKVVC
+471 EIKRVLDPKVVC

-488 VGGKPVVPNMPG
+488 KPVVPPMPG

-506 AHDVLSGRVSIEGKR
+506 AHDVLSGRVTVEGKR

-543 TIVLCEMMPQFAA
+543 SIVLCEMMPQFAA
-556 DTFIYRVVKTQ
+556 DTFIYRVAKTQ

-572 QGVAMKPHTMVL
+572 QGVCMKPHTMVL
-584 GANADGVMYKD
+584 GANEEGVMYRD

-626 GMFENVVVLGDS
+626 EHFDNVVVLGDS
-638 NRTGTL
+638 NKTGTL

-649 ETFHR
+649 ATFHR

>member
-1 MKYEKLFTPIQ
+1 MKYEKLFSPIQ

-34 GGDVNEQV
+34 GGDVNQQV

-78 HLTTLDNRNAFQ
+78 HLTTLDNRNSFQ

-95 VHEYNCK
+95 VHEYDCK
-102 LFVQLHHPGRSVYAP
+102 VFMQLHHPGRSVYAP

-164 QAAYTAGCDGVEVHC
+164 QGAYTAGCDGVEVHC

-213 TLDAIRKAVPKSFPV
+213 TLDAIRKVVPKSFPV
-228 SVRINGTEGD
+228 SVRINGAEGD

-253 VAKLLVAHG
+253 VAKLLVEHG

-307 KTPEEAEGMLEDGIA
+307 KTPEEAEGMLADGIA

-332 CDPEWAN
+332 CDPDWAN
-339 KARSGREDDIRPCLS
+339 KARTGHEDDIRPCLS

-383 RLVPGSG
+383 ILVPGTG

-409 AKGYDVTVYEKSDR
+409 AKGYDVTMYEKSDR

-443 LDYWKRQLEKNDK
+443 LDYWKRQLEKNGK
-456 ITVKLSTEITDEKLA
+456 ITVKLTTALTDAKIA
-471 EIKRTLDPKVVC
+471 EIKRELDPKVVC

-488 VGGKPVVPNMPG
+488 KPVVPPMPG

-506 AHDVLSGRVSIEGKR
+506 AHDVLSGKVSVEGKR

-572 QGVAMKPHTMVL
+572 QGVCMKPHTMVL
-584 GANADGVMYKD
+584 GANEEGVLYRD

-604 PAEVIVLSLGVR
+604 PAEVIVLSLGVH
-616 PDRAL
+616 PDRTL
-621 RAKLE
+621 RAKLDE
-626 GMFENVVVLGDS
+626 AFDNVVVLGDS
-638 NRTGTL
+638 NKTGTL

-649 ETFHR
+649 ATFHR

>member
-34 GGDVNEQV
+34 GGDVNQQV

-78 HLTTLDNRNAFQ
+78 HLTTLDNRNSFQ

-95 VHEYNCK
+95 VHEYDCK
-102 LFVQLHHPGRSVYAP
+102 LFIQLHHPGRSVYAP

-164 QAAYTAGCDGVEVHC
+164 QGAYTAGCDGVEVHC

-213 TLDAIRKAVPKSFPV
+213 TLDAIRKVVPKSFPV
-228 SVRINGTEGD
+228 SVRINGAEGD

-253 VAKLLVAHG
+253 VAKLLVEHG

-307 KTPEEAEGMLEDGIA
+307 KTPEEAEGMLADGIA

-332 CDPEWAN
+332 CDPDWAN
-339 KARSGREDDIRPCLS
+339 KARTGHEDDIRPCLS

-383 RLVPGSG
+383 TLVPGTG

-409 AKGYDVTVYEKSDR
+409 AKGYDVTMYEKSDR

-443 LDYWKRQLEKNDK
+443 LDYWKRQLEKNGK
-456 ITVKLSTEITDEKLA
+456 ITVKLNTEITDAKIA
-471 EIKRTLDPKVVC
+471 EIKRELDPKVVC

-488 VGGKPVVPNMPG
+488 KPVVPPMPG

-506 AHDVLSGRVSIEGKR
+506 AHDVLSGKVSVEGKR

-533 TAEFMAERKN
+533 AAEFMAERKN

-572 QGVAMKPHTMVL
+572 QGVCMKPHTMVL
-584 GANADGVMYKD
+584 GANEEGVLYRD

-616 PDRAL
+616 PDRTL
-621 RAKLE
+621 RAKLDE
-626 GMFENVVVLGDS
+626 AFDNVVVLGDS
-638 NRTGTL
+638 NKTGTL

-649 ETFHR
+649 ATFHR

>member
-213 TLDAIRKAVPKSFPV
+213 TLDAIRMAVPKSFPV
-228 SVRINGTEGD
+228 SVRINGAEGD

-339 KARSGREDDIRPCLS
+339 KARDGREDDIRPCLS

-483 LNVGG
+483 LN

>member
-1 MKYEKLFTPIQ
+1 MKYKKLFTPIQ

-66 DELCGTAGAGQS
+66 DDLCGTAGAGQS
-78 HLTTLDNRNAFQ
+78 HLTTLDNRNSFQ

-95 VHEYNCK
+95 LHEYDCK

-164 QAAYTAGCDGVEVHC
+164 QGAYTAGCDGVEVHC

-195 RKDEYG
+195 RRDEYG

-213 TLDAIRKAVPKSFPV
+213 TLDAIRKVVPKSFPV
-228 SVRINGTEGD
+228 SVRINGSEGD

-247 MNYMRG
+247 MNYMKG
-253 VAKLLVAHG
+253 VAKLLVEHG

-269 MGGMDCMPNPDMRAR
+269 MGGIDCMPNPDMRAR

-339 KARSGREDDIRPCLS
+339 KARSGREEDIRPCLS

-383 RLVPGSG
+383 TLVPGSG

-409 AKGYDVTVYEKSDR
+409 AKGYDVTMYEKSGV

-428 NLADKAPGKFRMDIL
+428 NLADKAPGKFRMDLL

-456 ITVKLSTEITDEKLA
+456 ITVKLNTEITAKKLA
-471 EIKRTLDPKVVC
+471 EIKRELDPKVVC

-488 VGGKPVVPNMPG
+488 KPVIPPMPG

-506 AHDVLSGRVSIEGKR
+506 AHDILSGRATAEGKR

-533 TAEFMAERKN
+533 TAEFMAERRN
-543 TIVLCEMMPQFAA
+543 SIVLCEMMPQFAA
-556 DTFIYRVVKTQ
+556 DTFIYRVAKTQ

-572 QGVAMKPHTMVL
+572 QGVCMKPHTMVL
-584 GANADGVMYKD
+584 GANEEGVMYRD

-604 PAEVIVLSLGVR
+604 PAELIVLSLGVR

-621 RAKLE
+621 REKLE
-626 GMFENVVVLGDS
+626 EHFDNVVVLGDS
-638 NRTGTL
+638 SKTGTL

-649 ETFHR
+649 TTFHR

>member
-1 MKYEKLFTPIQ
+1 MKYKKLFTPIQ

-78 HLTTLDNRNAFQ
+78 HLTTLDNRNSFQ

-95 VHEYNCK
+95 LHEYDCK

-164 QAAYTAGCDGVEVHC
+164 QGAYTAGCDGVEVHC

-213 TLDAIRKAVPKSFPV
+213 TLDAIRKVVPKSFPV
-228 SVRINGTEGD
+228 SVRINGSEGD

-247 MNYMRG
+247 MNYMKG
-253 VAKLLVAHG
+253 VAKLLVEHG

-269 MGGMDCMPNPDMRAR
+269 MGGIDCMPNPDMRAR

-339 KARSGREDDIRPCLS
+339 KARSGREEDIRPCLS

-383 RLVPGSG
+383 TLVPCSG

-399 AGIEAAFTLA
+399 AGIEAALTLA
-409 AKGYDVTVYEKSDR
+409 AKGCNVTMYEKSGV

-428 NLADKAPGKFRMDIL
+428 NLADKAPGKFRMDLL

-456 ITVKLSTEITDEKLA
+456 ITVKLNTEITDEKLL
-471 EIKRTLDPKVVC
+471 EIKRELDPRVVC

-488 VGGKPVVPNMPG
+488 KPVVPPMPG

-506 AHDVLSGRVSIEGKR
+506 AHDILSGKVTVEGKR

-543 TIVLCEMMPQFAA
+543 SIVLCEMMPQFAA
-556 DTFIYRVVKTQ
+556 DTFIYRVAKTQ

-572 QGVAMKPHTMVL
+572 QGVCMKPHTMVL
-584 GANADGVMYKD
+584 GANEEGVMYRD

-604 PAEVIVLSLGVR
+604 PAEVVVLSLGVR

-621 RAKLE
+621 REKLE
-626 GMFENVVVLGDS
+626 ESFDNVVVLGDS
-638 NRTGTL
+638 NKTGTL

-649 ETFHR
+649 ATFHR

>member
-1 MKYEKLFTPIQ
+1 
-12 INGVELKNRIVM
+12 
-24 SPMHDGLGLT
+24 
-34 GGDVNEQV
+34 
-42 IEYFAARAKG
+42 
-52 GVGLIINGFTVVCP
+52 
-66 DELCGTAGAGQS
+66 
-78 HLTTLDNRNAFQ
+78 
-90 LLAER
+90 
-95 VHEYNCK
+95 
-102 LFVQLHHPGRSVYAP
+102 
-117 QFLNGGRQ
+117 
-125 PVSSTAMPASLK
+125 
-137 GDSHAAPAR
+137 
-146 ELTVPEIKQIVK
+146 
-158 CYAIAA
+158 
-164 QAAYTAGCDGVEVHC
+164 
-179 AHGYLFSQ
+179 
-187 FINPFKNE
+187 
-195 RKDEYG
+195 
-201 GSLENCCRIATE
+201 
-213 TLDAIRKAVPKSFPV
+213 
-228 SVRINGTEGD
+228 
-238 FRPNGKEWD
+238 
-247 MNYMRG
+247 
-253 VAKLLVAHG
+253 
-262 ADMVNVS
+262 MVNVS

-307 KTPEEAEGMLEDGIA
+307 KTPEEAEGMLADGIA

-332 CDPEWAN
+332 CDPDWAN
-339 KARSGREDDIRPCLS
+339 KARTGHEDDIRPCLS

-383 RLVPGSG
+383 TLVPGTG

-409 AKGYDVTVYEKSDR
+409 AKGYDVTMYEKSDR

-443 LDYWKRQLEKNDK
+443 LDYWKRQLEKNGK
-456 ITVKLSTEITDEKLA
+456 ITVKLNTEITDAKIA
-471 EIKRTLDPKVVC
+471 EIKRELDPKVVC

-488 VGGKPVVPNMPG
+488 KPVVPPMPG

-506 AHDVLSGRVSIEGKR
+506 AHDVLSGKVSVEGKR

-572 QGVAMKPHTMVL
+572 QGVCMKPHTMVL
-584 GANADGVMYKD
+584 GANEEGVLYRD

-616 PDRAL
+616 PDRTL
-621 RAKLE
+621 RAKLDE
-626 GMFENVVVLGDS
+626 AFDNVVVLGDS
-638 NRTGTL
+638 NKTGTL

-649 ETFHR
+649 ATFHR

>member
-34 GGDVNEQV
+34 GGDVNDQV

-78 HLTTLDNRNAFQ
+78 HLTTLDNRNSFQ

-95 VHEYNCK
+95 VHEYDCK
-102 LFVQLHHPGRSVYAP
+102 IFVQLHHPGRSVYAP

-146 ELTVPEIKQIVK
+146 ELTVAEIKQIVK

-164 QAAYTAGCDGVEVHC
+164 QGAYTAGCDGVEVHC

-213 TLDAIRKAVPKSFPV
+213 TLDAIRKVVPKSFPV
-228 SVRINGTEGD
+228 SVRVNGAEGD

-253 VAKLLVAHG
+253 VVKLLVEHG
-262 ADMVNVS
+262 ANMVNVS
-269 MGGMDCMPNPDMRAR
+269 MGGIDCMPNPDMRAR

-289 IKNIKD
+289 IKNIKE
-295 VVDVPVAAVNCL
+295 VVNVPVAAVNCL
-307 KTPEEAEGMLEDGIA
+307 KTPEEAEGMLEDGVA

-339 KARSGREDDIRPCLS
+339 KARTGHEDDIRPCLS

-383 RLVPGSG
+383 TLVPGSG

-399 AGIEAAFTLA
+399 AGIEAALTLA
-409 AKGYDVTVYEKSDR
+409 AKGYDVTMYEKSGV

-443 LDYWKRQLEKNDK
+443 LGYWRRQLEKNER
-456 ITVKLSTEITDEKLA
+456 ITVKLNTEITDSKLA
-471 EIKRTLDPKVVC
+471 EIKCELDPKVVC

-488 VGGKPVVPNMPG
+488 KPVIPAMPG

-506 AHDVLSGRVSIEGKR
+506 AHDVLSGKVTVEGKR

-533 TAEFMAERKN
+533 TAEFVAERGN

-572 QGVAMKPHTMVL
+572 QGVCMKPHTMVL
-584 GANADGVMYKD
+584 GANSEGVMYRD
-595 LVTGLEGVL
+595 LATGLESVL
-604 PAEVIVLSLGVR
+604 PAEVIVLSLGVL
-616 PDRAL
+616 PDRTL

-626 GMFENVVVLGDS
+626 EVFDNVIVLGDS
-638 NRTGTL
+638 NKTGTL

-649 ETFHR
+649 ATFHR